1 MRLIRAGLIFCLV
14 RLIAARLFPVAEV
27 LVLSAEADERVDR
40 TDYSPGL
47 TVLPGQQS
55 PHQPI
60 HTEKI

>member
-27 LVLSAEADERVDR
+27 LVLSAEADDL
-40 TDYSPGL
+40 TCQAGL